1 MTTHFVTNNTNS
13 FDLLYRTL
21 PLILSRLLG
30 YTPSYDS
37 VKSPKS
43 TTSDGT
49 NWISFARTTTDY
61 DALQRLLSP
70 HINSVLVDSLLTAHY
85 QLHQQQRIS
94 SNLPFH
100 YVISLTNR
108 DSAPG
113 FSTDN
118 SVLKVDGIQLLLLAV
133 LSYGFTHPVTRSP
146 DLHRFYQRILQDHL
160 SFFLPK
166 CTNGNSVFTSKLIST
181 PRGPTPTSLSIASAL
196 STFFSDALIRHMNNR
211 PNGTAD
217 YLYWNS
223 AKYVTQYIVGAFIVI
238 NPVKARMTLLGNDTI
253 IDTVMSLME
262 RVFVEFRQMAFK
274 QLNCAINDAIG
285 DIDAVIDM
293 WTAWVAP
300 WIHSSKDASSITGN
314 NFDSTLIIPED
325 SSEMFDVFWTP
336 YIRNNAVFYFV
347 LGGQLIVHLSV
358 ELEGCTAV
366 VGGVI
371 DGVGRARSTLNL
383 LLSILRPI
391 SKVNHILKNISDID
405 KEQQKLMNNNRHYL
419 LYNVKNNVQSILSS
433 INHIEMTLKKGKS
446 EASCGKEYQFMEDD
460 D

>member
-1 MTTHFVTNNTNS
+1 MTTHFVTNNSNS
-13 FDLLYRTL
+13 LDLLYRTL

-37 VKSPKS
+37 VKPPKN
-43 TTSDGT
+43 TTSDAT

-70 HINSVLVDSLLTAHY
+70 HNNSVLVDSLLTAHY

-94 SNLPFH
+94 SNLSFH
-100 YVISLTNR
+100 YVISLTNH
-108 DSAPG
+108 DSVSG
-113 FSTDN
+113 FNTDN
-118 SVLKVDGIQLLLLAV
+118 SVLKVDGMQLLLLAII
-133 LSYGFTHPVTRSP
+133 SYGFTHPVIRSL
-146 DLHRFYQRILQDHL
+146 DLHRFYQRILQDYL

-181 PRGPTPTSLSIASAL
+181 PRGPTPTSLSIASTL
-196 STFFSDALIRHMNNR
+196 STFFSDALIRYMNNR

-223 AKYVTQYIVGAFIVI
+223 AKYVTQYIVGAFVVI
-238 NPVKARMTLLGNDTI
+238 DPVKARMTLLGNDTI

-262 RVFVEFRQMAFK
+262 RVFVEFRQMSFK
-274 QLNCAINDAIG
+274 QLNRAINDAIG

-300 WIHSSKDASSITGN
+300 WMHSNKDVSSIMGS
-314 NFDSTLIIPED
+314 NFDNTLIIPED
-325 SSEMFDVFWTP
+325 SSEMFDAFWTP

-358 ELEGCTAV
+358 ELTGCTAV

-371 DGVGRARSTLNL
+371 DGVGRARGTLNL
-383 LLSILRPI
+383 LLSIL
-391 SKVNHILKNISDID
+391 KTN
-405 KEQQKLMNNNRHYL
+405 QQSQSYL
-419 LYNVKNNVQSILSS
+419 
-433 INHIEMTLKKGKS
+433 
-446 EASCGKEYQFMEDD
+446 KEYQ
-460 D
+460 